1 MVLSI
6 LRSEMGTDS
15 ARVPPHLSRIF
26 FSSFSSSDMR
36 SHGFSPSFA
45 SFFAD
50 PPKFSPHV
58 AATIAAPA
66 ARKSVDSS
74 NGATGPRFDA
84 TAPASCP
91 APIATRLSPKYAR
104 PKIWER
110 AAGGSARRVCS
121 ETSHA
126 SGACGWWRAAVGE
139 LRAELRAERI
149 ARRIAPQNCAAAA
162 HGKEERG
169 ADAADEAAA
178 EEERERRRARRE
190 HERQEAEAVRAA
202 LQRKMDED
210 QARLQAMAEE
220 REQHLQAL
228 QEQLQENGL
237 MGERWEEVHS
247 LSN

>member
-1 MVLSI
+1 MQQTMKHEDLAERHGAGEHRLHRRRPLKHEDVHCALEER
-6 LRSEMGTDS
+6 LHGGGGAGGEGGGGDGGGGDGGDS
-15 ARVPPHLSRIF
+15 GGGKGQPVTCTAPTSRIF
-26 FSSFSSSDMR
+26 LSFFISPIALPTSAPALLPSS
-36 SHGFSPSFA
+36 FSPSFA

-126 SGACGWWRAAVGE
+126 SGACG
-139 LRAELRAERI
+139 
-149 ARRIAPQNCAAAA
+149 
-162 HGKEERG
+162 
-169 ADAADEAAA
+169 
-178 EEERERRRARRE
+178 
-190 HERQEAEAVRAA
+190 
-202 LQRKMDED
+202 
-210 QARLQAMAEE
+210 
-220 REQHLQAL
+220 
-228 QEQLQENGL
+228 
-237 MGERWEEVHS
+237 
-247 LSN
+247 